1 MWTDI
6 KLILMTVKTVL
17 KKEATEGVADNQTT
31 AEKNVDENAES
42 VEKIVEEI
50 VKNDQ

>member
-1 MWTDI
+1 MDRH
-6 KLILMTVKTVL
+6 KTYTYDS
-17 KKEATEGVADNQTT
+17 KNSTEKEATEGVADDQTT